1 MNIMTKTAKI
11 PLRIAIAGAGVGGTF
26 AGYALQKKG
35 FDVTI
40 FEKSKQFS
48 RFGGPIQLAS
58 NALSCINALSP
69 ELFEQIM
76 VRAPRTLTRA

>member
-1 MNIMTKTAKI
+1 MT
-11 PLRIAIAGAGVGGTF
+11 V
-26 AGYALQKKG
+26 
-35 FDVTI
+35 

-76 VRAPRTLTRA
+76 VLFLRIYFLYSFFLLQIYDVETIYFHWYAQVRDQGRGAQHVVLYL